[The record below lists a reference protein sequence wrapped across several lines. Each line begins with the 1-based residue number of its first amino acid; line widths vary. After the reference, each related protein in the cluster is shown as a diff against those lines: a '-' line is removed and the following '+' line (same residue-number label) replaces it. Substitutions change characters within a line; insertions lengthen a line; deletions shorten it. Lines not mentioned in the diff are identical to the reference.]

1 MFGYRFLC
9 LYILAL
15 MMIGYHI
22 KTSFPIEVLE
32 TIKKYVFR
40 LRLSVKDRQQ
50 ICNLSKTILVL
61 YIHFIYINITYIT

>member
-1 MFGYRFLC
+1 MFGYRFWC

-40 LRLSVKDRQQ
+40 LRLSVKKVRQK

-61 YIHFIYINITYIT
+61 YIHLYIY